1 MRNQTTSS
9 TPPLWGL
16 VAAFAAIYLIWGS
29 TYLGIRFAIE
39 TIPPFLMSG
48 SRNLVAGVL
57 LIIFARSRGAAAPSR
72 VEWFHAA
79 IAGGL
84 MVALGNGCVTW
95 AEQMIPS
102 GQAALL
108 VALTPAWMVL
118 FDWLRPGGTRPGTR
132 VIAGISVGFVGVALL
147 AQNHDSGRNAAYG
160 WGVVALLASSL
171 GWSLGSIFNR
181 SARKPASPFL
191 AVGMQMLTGSVWLL
205 VMALARGETAE
216 FSFAQVTLRS
226 FGAWLYLMLAGSI
239 IAYTAYVWLLHATSP
254 AQVATSAYVNPLIAV
269 LLGCT
274 LGREVFS
281 QVMLLAGALII
292 VAVVLIVR
300 GAGSRAP
307 TAKPVAVCEDA
318 A

>member
-1 MRNQTTSS
+1 V
-9 TPPLWGL
+9 WGL

-48 SRNLVAGVL
+48 GRNLVAGLL
-57 LIIFARSRGAAAPSR
+57 LIAFARCRGAGAPSR

-84 MVALGNGCVTW
+84 MLTIGNGCVTW
-95 AEQMIPS
+95 AEKIIPS
-102 GQAALL
+102 GEAALL

-118 FDWLRPGGTRPGTR
+118 FDWLRPGGSRPGAR
-132 VIAGISVGFVGVALL
+132 VIAGIAVGFMGVALL
-147 AQNHDSGRNAAYG
+147 AHSHEHGGNLAYG

-205 VMALARGETAE
+205 VLALVRGETAT

-254 AQVATSAYVNPLIAV
+254 AQVSTSAYVNPLIAV

-274 LGREVFS
+274 LGREMFT
-281 QVMLLAGALII
+281 QVMFLAGGLII

-300 GAGSRAP
+300 GAGSRAT
-307 TAKPVAVCEDA
+307 TAKPVIVSEEA